1 MFKFLRKLFKD
12 TNGNALIIAAAALP
26 LLVGSAGLATDTIQ
40 WALWKRQLQRAA
52 DSAAIAGVYDR
63 VNNSGKTDTTSSAVN
78 HDLSLNQHTGMSL
91 QSGYPQISYPSDS
104 GSNTYQV
111 KVVLAVERKLS
122 FSGLFMTNPP
132 LIKTTAIAASVPG
145 TDEFCVVSLETSAAN
160 SGIMINGN
168 AGIDMDCSFMS
179 NSPSVNSAYA
189 KGSSVVNAE
198 SVAAVGGIQQSSN
211 WNVTSYDPYSPAVD
225 DPYKNL
231 SPSSSD
237 MKCAGH
243 NQTQG
248 NKTNW
253 VDDVLDENTDF
264 NNVKDASGN
273 KANCFSSLSV
283 SSNKTLTLPDG
294 VYYINGGDANVQG
307 NLSCNSCTI
316 VLTNKSGSTIGNFK
330 VNASSQINLGASTSG
345 TYKGIAIFQDRK
357 ATDSNGAS
365 NKINGN
371 SNSVINGAIY
381 FPNQALDY
389 NGTGNTSA
397 TCTLLI
403 AKRITFSGNS
413 GTSNKFKKASD
424 CTNYGMTGIQGGR
437 RVRLVA

>member
-1 MFKFLRKLFKD
+1 
-12 TNGNALIIAAAALP
+12 
-26 LLVGSAGLATDTIQ
+26 
-40 WALWKRQLQRAA
+40 
-52 DSAAIAGVYDR
+52 
-63 VNNSGKTDTTSSAVN
+63 
-78 HDLSLNQHTGMSL
+78 
-91 QSGYPQISYPSDS
+91 
-104 GSNTYQV
+104 
-111 KVVLAVERKLS
+111 
-122 FSGLFMTNPP
+122 
-132 LIKTTAIAASVPG
+132 
-145 TDEFCVVSLETSAAN
+145 
-160 SGIMINGN
+160 
-168 AGIDMDCSFMS
+168 
-179 NSPSVNSAYA
+179 
-189 KGSSVVNAE
+189 
-198 SVAAVGGIQQSSN
+198 
-211 WNVTSYDPYSPAVD
+211 
-225 DPYKNL
+225 
-231 SPSSSD
+231 

-253 VDDVLDENTDF
+253 VDDTLTETTDLT
-264 NNVKDASGN
+264 NAKDASGN

-294 VYYINGGDANVQG
+294 VYYINGGDANIQG
-307 NLSCNSCTI
+307 NLSCNACTI

-357 ATDSNGAS
+357 ATDSNGAN

-424 CTNYGMTGIQGGR
+424 CSNYGMSGIQGGR